1 MIRRAAFRQ
10 VEWKRDIYTRKP
22 YIQLKHTKKTHFLCV
37 LVIHIIGPD
46 YMYISIL
53 SIIFLWISIVI
64 KTEEADF
71 QCIRIKYPSSK
82 MLKKSKYRT
91 KIFKSILNVQ
101 PISSIIIT
109 TILYNCRISTFIN
122 VFIFTTVKYALIC
135 SVFKKKQ
142 ECLYKLF

>member
-10 VEWKRDIYTRKP
+10 VESKRDIYTRKP
-22 YIQLKHTKKTHFLCV
+22 YIQLKHKKHFLCV
-37 LVIHIIGPD
+37 LVIHILGSD
-46 YMYISIL
+46 YMYISNL

-91 KIFKSILNVQ
+91 KIFKSLLNVQ

-109 TILYNCRISTFIN
+109 TILYNCRISTFID
-122 VFIFTTVKYALIC
+122 VFIFVTVKYALRPKLKNTL
-135 SVFKKKQ
+135 FA
-142 ECLYKLF
+142 LYRP